1 MVVVAEG
8 AGQELLKTAQAER
21 DASGNLKLKDIGPF
35 LRERIEAYF
44 KAAKIPVVMRYFDPN
59 YLVRSS
65 PANAEDS
72 ILCDLFA
79 RQAVHAAMAGKTGLV
94 IGYLHDRFIHV
105 PIELLTSRQK
115 RLDPDGFAWSAVLA
129 ATGQPDR
136 FE

>member
-1 MVVVAEG
+1 
-8 AGQELLKTAQAER
+8 L
-21 DASGNLKLKDIGPF
+21 F

-44 KAAKIPVVMRYFDPN
+44 KAEKLPVVMRYFDPN
-59 YLVRSS
+59 YIVRSS

-94 IGYLHDRFIHV
+94 IGYLHDKFIHV
-105 PIELLTSRQK
+105 PIELLTSRK
-115 RLDPDGFAWSAVLA
+115 KSIDPDGFAWSAVLA
-129 ATGQPDR
+129 ATGQPER